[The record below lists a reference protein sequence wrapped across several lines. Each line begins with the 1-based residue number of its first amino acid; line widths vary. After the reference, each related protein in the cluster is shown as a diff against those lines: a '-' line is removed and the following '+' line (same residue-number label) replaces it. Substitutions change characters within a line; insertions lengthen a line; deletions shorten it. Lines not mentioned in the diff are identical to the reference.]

1 MNNKEFINL
10 NKEGWN
16 KLRKNNKP
24 FSNTS
29 LPEYGPY
36 IKNEEKLQ
44 LFKEI
49 KGKKILELGCGS
61 GKSLEYLANKG
72 ASELWGI
79 DISEEQINNAKK
91 LNIHNSH
98 FIISPMEEDTNIPK
112 NYFDYVL
119 TLYSI
124 GYSSDPIK
132 TIKLSSSYLKQNGK
146 FILSWTHPLFNCLD
160 IQNNKIVINHNY
172 NDEEPQI
179 IIKGSDKIKLLEYNL
194 KISTLINTLILSG
207 LEIDKIIEESPT
219 KTNGI
224 GDYKSPY
231 FDERKLTVAPT
242 TLIIIAHKK

>member
-1 MNNKEFINL
+1 
-10 NKEGWN
+10 
-16 KLRKNNKP
+16 
-24 FSNTS
+24 
-29 LPEYGPY
+29 
-36 IKNEEKLQ
+36 
-44 LFKEI
+44 
-49 KGKKILELGCGS
+49 
-61 GKSLEYLANKG
+61 
-72 ASELWGI
+72 
-79 DISEEQINNAKK
+79 
-91 LNIHNSH
+91 
-98 FIISPMEEDTNIPK
+98 MEEDTNIPK

-179 IIKGSDKIKLLEYNL
+179 IMKGSDKIKLLEYNL